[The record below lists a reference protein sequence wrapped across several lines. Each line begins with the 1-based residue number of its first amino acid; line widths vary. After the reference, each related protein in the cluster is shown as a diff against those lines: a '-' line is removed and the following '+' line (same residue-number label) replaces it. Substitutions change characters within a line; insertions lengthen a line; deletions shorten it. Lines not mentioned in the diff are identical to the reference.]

1 VERSIDPHSLGPARG
16 FVSSVVLVI
25 SASVLAVGGC
35 SSAAPDELPG
45 MVYIEGGR
53 FAMGTGEGFP
63 FEGPVHEV
71 TLEGFYLDRTEVT
84 NEQFRAFV
92 EATGYQ
98 TESERQGS
106 SGVFDPAAR
115 DWKLVDGADWR
126 HPAGPGSG
134 SGPGS
139 GIEDKLDYPV
149 IHVSWDDAAAYAK
162 WAGKRLPTEA
172 EWEFAAR
179 GRLQEATYA
188 WGEELTPQGL
198 HRANIWQGRFPVQD
212 NEQDGFGGVAP
223 VKKFPPNGYGL
234 YDIAGNVW
242 EWVADWYAPDY
253 YRESPGHNPPGP
265 ASGREKV
272 QRGGSW
278 LCSDNYCQG
287 YRVAARQKTA
297 RDSALNNLG
306 FRCARDG

>member
-1 VERSIDPHSLGPARG
+1 M
-16 FVSSVVLVI
+16 LVI
-25 SASVLAVGGC
+25 IAPMLALGGC
-35 SSAAPDELPG
+35 SSTPPDEISG

-53 FAMGTGEGFP
+53 FAMGTNEGFP
-63 FEGPVHEV
+63 FEGPAHEV
-71 TLEGFYLDRTEVT
+71 TLDGFYLDRTEVT
-84 NEQFRAFV
+84 NKQFRAFV
-92 EATGYQ
+92 KATGYQ
-98 TESERQGS
+98 TESEKQGS

-188 WGEELTPQGL
+188 WGEELTPQGS
-198 HRANIWQGRFPVQD
+198 HRANIWQGPFPAGD
-212 NEQDGFGGVAP
+212 REDDGFGGVAP

-253 YRESPGHNPPGP
+253 YRRSPEDNPRGP
-265 ASGREKV
+265 ATGWEKV

>member
-1 VERSIDPHSLGPARG
+1 M
-16 FVSSVVLVI
+16 LVI
-25 SASVLAVGGC
+25 TASVLAVGGC
-35 SSAAPDELPG
+35 SSASPGEISG

-53 FAMGTGEGFP
+53 FAMGTNEGFP
-63 FEGPVHEV
+63 FESPAHEV

-84 NEQFRAFV
+84 NKEFRAFV
-92 EATGYQ
+92 EATGYR
-98 TESERQGS
+98 TESEKQGS

-126 HPAGPGSG
+126 HPTGPGPGSG

-139 GIEDKLDYPV
+139 GIEDKLDHPV

-179 GRLQEATYA
+179 GGLQEATYA
-188 WGEELTPQGL
+188 WGEELTPQGSHL
-198 HRANIWQGRFPVQD
+198 TNIWQGPFPVRD
-212 NEQDGFGGVAP
+212 NEHDGFGGVAP

-253 YRESPGHNPPGP
+253 YRRSPEDNPRGP

-278 LCSDNYCQG
+278 LCSENYCQG